1 MIYFRQNLRSI
12 LAIFVFI
19 SLIICS
25 SAYGGAVQIKDIE
38 MGEKGLKVDIDGPFD
53 NYRVYKP
60 YPFKVVLEIDGVG
73 IGRFKERLMPEKGI
87 MSEISLFEMKEPNI
101 GVHLEILLSYPSNI
115 RAERVGNAILISV
128 DSKALD
134 DKKEVQKAGEIVA
147 VVFDKTD
154 ETVDLI
160 VKGDGPMPEPD
171 VIALDGKV
179 LIDIPN
185 VSMRA
190 SMPSRIPPP
199 VKNIKYETRKDGI
212 RLILD
217 IHGKVEN
224 EVSTFDDE
232 IVISFLS
239 NKKISL
245 AENRGSKNSETKN
258 QDTIQNLKRSN
269 LVSMDFQD
277 ADVVPVLRLLADV
290 SGYNIVVHPDVKGK
304 ITLKLMN
311 VPWQQAL
318 DVVTKTFNLE
328 KIVEGNVIRV
338 IPRKLFEEEMKSI
351 AEAEIAKETAH
362 AETRI
367 FVVNYADVEK
377 AKESIEKAG
386 IIKKDNISID
396 KRTRSIIIKDTQANL
411 KAVEELIEKI
421 DKPTSQVLIEA
432 RIVEMSSTFT
442 RELGVQWG
450 FEWLSSNL
458 RTSLGGSV
466 DSPGSQTG
474 LSSTRPNVTG
484 GQFPVAIN
492 LPAKDAT
499 SAITFGYLNAA
510 QTFGLDLRLS
520 AFQDIGKSK
529 VLSNPRIITADNQ
542 KAQIIL
548 GESVPYGEREVS
560 GNQVTISTKFKDVA
574 IIIEVIPQITTD
586 DVISLNVNTKK
597 EDLRRFVDIGQGTL
611 APHTDKV
618 EAATSVLIKNGE
630 TMVIGGILKKKE
642 SDSTS
647 GVPGL
652 MNIPILGW
660 LFKKKAVDESNTEVL
675 IFITPRI
682 IKGS

>member
-1 MIYFRQNLRSI
+1 MIYIRRLRLI
-12 LAIFVFI
+12 LITALLTLIVFTTVYAEN
-19 SLIICS
+19 S
-25 SAYGGAVQIKDIE
+25 QIKDIE
-38 MGEKGLKVDIDGPFD
+38 VIETGLKINIDGPFE

-60 YPFKVVLEIDGVG
+60 DPFKVVLEIAGVS
-73 IGRFKERLMPEKGI
+73 IGKFKERLIIEKGI
-87 MSEISLFEMKEPNI
+87 ISEISPFETKESALSA
-101 GVHLEILLSYPSNI
+101 HLEILLSYPSEI
-115 RAERVGNAILISV
+115 KAERVGNAILISV

-338 IPRKLFEEEMKSI
+338 IPRKIFEEEMKTSV
-351 AEAEIAKETAH
+351 EAEIAKEVVNV
-362 AETRI
+362 ETRV

-377 AKESIEKAG
+377 VMESIEKAG
-386 IIKKDNISID
+386 LTKKENISTD
-396 KRTRSIIIKDTQANL
+396 KRTRSVIVKDTPSNL
-411 KAVEELIEKI
+411 KAVENLISKI
-421 DKPTSQVLIEA
+421 DKPTPQVLIEA
-432 RIVEMSSTFT
+432 RIVEMSATFT

-450 FEWLSSNL
+450 FEWLSSNW

-466 DSPGSQTG
+466 DPPGAPTG
-474 LSSTRPNVTG
+474 LSPTRPSVTG
-484 GQFPVAIN
+484 GQLPVAIN

-520 AFQDIGKSK
+520 AFQDIGKSRI
-529 VLSNPRIITADNQ
+529 LSNPRIITADNQ
-542 KAQIIL
+542 KAKIIL

-560 GNQVTISTKFKDVA
+560 GGQVTISTKFKDIA
-574 IIIEVIPQITTD
+574 IIIEVIPQITAD
-586 DVISLNVNTKK
+586 DVISLNVNAIK
-597 EDLRRFVDIGQGTL
+597 EDLRRFVPIGPETF
-611 APHTDKV
+611 APQTDKV
-618 EAATSVLIKNGE
+618 EATTSVLIKNGE

-642 SDSTS
+642 TDSTS

-682 IKGS
+682 IKGT